1 MTGNVVCSSSFPI
14 NATRRKTTLPIIHRG
29 TFLRQIQRAA
39 FPRWRRWEGGAVSQS
54 TGRGQLRLKHELRTV
69 FMNQNTRVCVELRAS
84 VFADKLPSRVVF
96 KAALKSV
103 KYCFLSP
110 HVMFFFL
117 APLLWLASL
126 KTSNQIF
133 TLRFKIN

>member
-1 MTGNVVCSSSFPI
+1 MTGNVVCSGSFPI

-69 FMNQNTRVCVELRAS
+69 FMNQNTRVCVELRTS
-84 VFADKLPSRVVF
+84 VFPDKLPSRVVF

-103 KYCFLSP
+103 KILLSFASCN
-110 HVMFFFL
+110 VFFL
-117 APLLWLASL
+117 GSFALAS
-126 KTSNQIF
+126 
-133 TLRFKIN
+133 